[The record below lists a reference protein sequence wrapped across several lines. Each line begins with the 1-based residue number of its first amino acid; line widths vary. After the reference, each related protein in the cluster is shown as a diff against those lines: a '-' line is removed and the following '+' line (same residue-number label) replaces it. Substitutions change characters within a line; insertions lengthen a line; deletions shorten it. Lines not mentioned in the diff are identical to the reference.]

1 MTPEMIAKANASKSR
16 MGVTNVEFRQGQIE
30 ALPVDNNSVDVI
42 LSNCVINLAPDKAA
56 VFREAFRVL
65 KPGGRLAVSDIVT
78 EGLLPQQVID
88 LNAWSA
94 CVAGAINVN
103 HYLDLLREAGFED
116 VRAVDKAS
124 AAEITGISEQARLIS
139 ARITARKPL
148 SAYAPR

>member
-1 MTPEMIAKANASKSR
+1 M
-16 MGVTNVEFRQGQIE
+16 
-30 ALPVDNNSVDVI
+30 
-42 LSNCVINLAPDKAA
+42 
-56 VFREAFRVL
+56 FREAFRVL

-139 ARITARKPL
+139 ARIMARKPL
-148 SAYAPR
+148 SA